1 MWACTSSLQ
10 PTSEL
15 KTRTHV
21 DCLYEIFW
29 KHEFQALITE
39 QMYLQGALGRDIRFI
54 VFAFNQSN
62 SSNMVGNL
70 IRKLYIV

>member
-1 MWACTSSLQ
+1 MWACTSSLE
-10 PTSEL
+10 PISEL

-29 KHEFQALITE
+29 KHEFSGANHGAKV
-39 QMYLQGALGRDIRFI
+39 LQGALGRDIRFI

-62 SSNMVGNL
+62 SSGGK
-70 IRKLYIV
+70 I